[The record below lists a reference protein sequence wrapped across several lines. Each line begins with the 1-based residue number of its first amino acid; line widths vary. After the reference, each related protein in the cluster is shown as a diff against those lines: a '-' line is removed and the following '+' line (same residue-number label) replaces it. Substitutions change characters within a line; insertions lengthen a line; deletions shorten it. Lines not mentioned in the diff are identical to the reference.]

1 MPPSSAST
9 SAADAK
15 PAGNGGG
22 VQSLE
27 RAFDLLERM
36 ADAGG
41 EVGLSELS
49 ATSGLPLPTIHRLM
63 RTLVACGYV
72 RQQPNRRY
80 ALGPRLIRLG
90 ESASRLLGTWA
101 RPFLARLVEETGE
114 TANMALLDG
123 DEIVYVAQVP
133 SRHAVRM
140 FTEVGR
146 RVLPHSTGVGKAL
159 LADHPPEE
167 VRALLGRTGMP
178 AATEKTITD
187 PDTLPRRALRG
198 PPARLRRRRQ
208 RAGDRRPLLRGAG
221 AQLPHLGGDLH
232 LRSDRPRD
240 GGRRRTRSCRCCR
253 TSRRSCRWRSRTRR
267 PPSSDGRTGARASVR
282 PVRTPR
288 IGHRPRG
295 SSPKRSMPSRTSVSA
310 GDSALDR
317 ADRPGDQQQ
326 RTAQPGHFRQPVTH
340 HRVQCGQ
347 LVVGGHPIR

>member
-1 MPPSSAST
+1 MPTSSAST
-9 SAADAK
+9 TDSAR
-15 PAGNGGG
+15 PAASGG

-49 ATSGLPLPTIHRLM
+49 AGSGLPLPTIHRLM

-101 RPFLARLVEETGE
+101 RPHLARLVEETGE

-133 SRHAVRM
+133 SKHSMRM

-159 LADHPPEE
+159 LAGFPPEE

-178 AATEKTITD
+178 AATEKTIT
-187 PDTLPRRALRG
+187 TPRASSPRWRRCAGRG
-198 PPARLRRRRQ
+198 TP
-208 RAGDRRPLLRGAG
+208 
-221 AQLPHLGGDLH
+221 
-232 LRSDRPRD
+232 S
-240 GGRRRTRSCRCCR
+240 TT
-253 TSRRSCRWRSRTRR
+253 TSRRSACAAWRFRCRTRPRRRPSPSRARRAASRRRRRRGSSRCCRRSRASCPTRWRTRAARGLRTRR
-267 PPSSDGRTGARASVR
+267 GGAGCGARRGHSGSRRAAQTTR
-282 PVRTPR
+282 EDDTPNARTS
-288 IGHRPRG
+288 RPR
-295 SSPKRSMPSRTSVSA
+295 
-310 GDSALDR
+310 
-317 ADRPGDQQQ
+317 
-326 RTAQPGHFRQPVTH
+326 
-340 HRVQCGQ
+340 
-347 LVVGGHPIR
+347 

>member
-9 SAADAK
+9 TDARSSA
-15 PAGNGGG
+15 PSGG

-49 ATSGLPLPTIHRLM
+49 ASSGLPLPTIHRLM

-72 RQQPNRRY
+72 RQQTNRRY

-101 RPFLARLVEETGE
+101 RPYLARLVEETGE

-133 SRHAVRM
+133 SKHSMRM

-159 LADHPPEE
+159 LAHTPDDE
-167 VRALLGRTGMP
+167 VRALLARTGMP
-178 AATEKTITD
+178 AATEKTITT
-187 PDTLPRRALRG
+187 PDGFLAALDEVRRTGYAVDDNEQEIGVRCLAVSVPGSPTAAAISISGPAGRVTEAATEKIVPVLQQVAAELSEALASSG
-198 PPARLRRRRQ
+198 P
-208 RAGDRRPLLRGAG
+208 GAG
-221 AQLPHLGGDLH
+221 
-232 LRSDRPRD
+232 
-240 GGRRRTRSCRCCR
+240 
-253 TSRRSCRWRSRTRR
+253 
-267 PPSSDGRTGARASVR
+267 
-282 PVRTPR
+282 
-288 IGHRPRG
+288 
-295 SSPKRSMPSRTSVSA
+295 
-310 GDSALDR
+310 
-317 ADRPGDQQQ
+317 
-326 RTAQPGHFRQPVTH
+326 
-340 HRVQCGQ
+340 
-347 LVVGGHPIR
+347 

>member
-9 SAADAK
+9 SAAEAK
-15 PAGNGGG
+15 PAGASGG

-41 EVGLSELS
+41 EVGLSELAGS
-49 ATSGLPLPTIHRLM
+49 SGLPLPTIHRLM

-90 ESASRLLGTWA
+90 ESSSRLLGTWA

-146 RVLPHSTGVGKAL
+146 RVLPHTTGVGKAL
-159 LADHPPEE
+159 LAGHPPEE
-167 VRALLGRTGMP
+167 VRALLARTGMP
-178 AATEKTITD
+178 AATDKTITD
-187 PDTLPRRALRG
+187 PDVFLEELAEVRRLGYAVDDNEQEIGVRCFAVPVPDSPPRR
-198 PPARLRRRRQ
+198 
-208 RAGDRRPLLRGAG
+208 
-221 AQLPHLGGDLH
+221 
-232 LRSDRPRD
+232 RS
-240 GGRRRTRSCRCCR
+240 
-253 TSRRSCRWRSRTRR
+253 
-267 PPSSDGRTGARASVR
+267 
-282 PVRTPR
+282 
-288 IGHRPRG
+288 
-295 SSPKRSMPSRTSVSA
+295 PSR
-310 GDSALDR
+310 
-317 ADRPGDQQQ
+317 DRPG
-326 RTAQPGHFRQPVTH
+326 G
-340 HRVQCGQ
+340 
-347 LVVGGHPIR
+347 

>member
-1 MPPSSAST
+1 MYKRGVNRLPGRLLPSRQSRKERAVPTSSAST
-9 SAADAK
+9 TDSAKPSAA
-15 PAGNGGG
+15 GG

-72 RQQPNRRY
+72 RQQANRRY

-101 RPFLARLVEETGE
+101 RPYLARLVEETGE

-133 SRHAVRM
+133 SKHSMRM

-159 LADHPPEE
+159 LAGVPDDE
-167 VRALLGRTGMP
+167 VRALLARTGMP
-178 AATEKTITD
+178 AATEKTITTPEGFLAALED
-187 PDTLPRRALRG
+187 VRQTGYAVDDNEQEIGVRCLAVSVPDSPTAAAISISGPAGRVTEAATEKIVPVLQQIARELSAAL
-198 PPARLRRRRQ
+198 
-208 RAGDRRPLLRGAG
+208 
-221 AQLPHLGGDLH
+221 
-232 LRSDRPRD
+232 
-240 GGRRRTRSCRCCR
+240 
-253 TSRRSCRWRSRTRR
+253 
-267 PPSSDGRTGARASVR
+267 ASQN
-282 PVRTPR
+282 
-288 IGHRPRG
+288 
-295 SSPKRSMPSRTSVSA
+295 
-310 GDSALDR
+310 
-317 ADRPGDQQQ
+317 PG
-326 RTAQPGHFRQPVTH
+326 
-340 HRVQCGQ
+340 
-347 LVVGGHPIR
+347 